1 MLRNRE
7 FRLFLWA
14 LALLASAGAAAGFI
28 ISPAAAAVC
37 AGTSLLLIGA
47 AVGFTAWRYRK
58 IARLSGLLRR
68 INGGDHSLDPRDE
81 TEGELSI
88 LKSEIYKTTVMLR
101 EQNERL
107 QLDKTAL
114 RQLLTDVSHQL
125 KTPLTSLFMMTDLLC
140 DPDLPEER
148 RAEFTQRIQAQLER
162 LQWLVNALLKL
173 SRLDAGAVQFKR
185 EDVPAQELLARAI
198 APLLIPMELKGQ
210 SLHMDAGSVTL
221 RCDPHWTAEA
231 VLNIAK
237 NCMEHTPE
245 GGHLMLICSQNPLY
259 MQITVQDNGPG
270 IDPEDLPHIWDRFYR
285 GKNARED
292 SVGVGL
298 ALAAAIVQGQGG
310 SIAAHVPPEDGS
322 AFEIRFPK

>member
-14 LALLASAGAAAGFI
+14 LAILAAAGAAVGFI
-28 ISPAAAAVC
+28 ISPAAAAAC
-37 AGTSLLLIGA
+37 TGTALLIIGA
-47 AVGFTAWRYRK
+47 AVGFTVWRYRK
-58 IARLSGLLRR
+58 IARLSSLLRR

-81 TEGELSI
+81 AEGELSI
-88 LKSEIYKTTVMLR
+88 LKSELYKTTVMLR

-107 QLDKTAL
+107 QRDKTAL
-114 RQLLTDVSHQL
+114 TQLLTDVSHQL
-125 KTPLTSLFMMTDLLC
+125 KTPLTSLFVMTDLLS
-140 DPDLPEER
+140 DPKLPEER
-148 RAEFTQRIQAQLER
+148 RAEFIPHIQAQLER

-173 SRLDAGAVQFKR
+173 SRLDAGTVQFQS
-185 EDVPAQELLARAI
+185 EDVPGEELLKRAI
-198 APLLIPMELKGQ
+198 APLLIPMELKSQ
-210 SLHMDAGSVTL
+210 SLHMNTGSVRL

-231 VLNIAK
+231 LLNIAK
-237 NCMEHTPE
+237 NCMEHMQE
-245 GGHLMLICSQNPLY
+245 GGDLTLICSQNPLY
-259 MQITVQDNGPG
+259 TQITVKDTGPG

-298 ALAAAIVQGQGG
+298 ALAASIVQGQDG
-310 SIAAHVPPEDGS
+310 SVSAHLPPEGGT